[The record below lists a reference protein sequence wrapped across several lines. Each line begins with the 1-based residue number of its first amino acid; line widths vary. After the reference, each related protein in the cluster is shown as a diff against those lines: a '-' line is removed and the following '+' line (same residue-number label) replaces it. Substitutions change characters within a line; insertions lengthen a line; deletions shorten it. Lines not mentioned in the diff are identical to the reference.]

1 LKKSIFIILSILCH
15 GFLMAQ
21 LNTERILAIGQ
32 NALYFNDYV
41 LSIQYFNQ
49 VINIKPY
56 LPEPYMLRASAK
68 IQLGDFQGA
77 DQDCTEA
84 IDRNP
89 FMHYAYYLR
98 GFARKRMS
106 YYKEAA
112 GDFTKALEFSPNDTT
127 YLINRIETYERN
139 KEYNL
144 AINDI
149 ESLLKLF
156 PKKYVWLYY
165 RGNNELE
172 LKDTLKA
179 EKTFNKLIESDKNSY
194 LGWSARGLIKMIRK
208 DDDGALSD
216 YNEAIKLHSAYSG
229 DYINRGNIN
238 NNKKNFNQALSDF
251 NNAVKMDS
259 TEYLAFFNRG
269 LLRAYL
275 GDKNNALTDFNKV
288 IKLDT
293 TKTEAILQK
302 AEIEKSLG
310 YHKKAMIDFKKI
322 LSIYPYYIPAYE
334 EMAQIEDKLGNTK
347 SAFQYRQKA
356 KNIDLNKDYYNHKA
370 KERLSAKNQ
379 MVTNTQKS
387 TIGGTNKLFYQIA
400 QQNNFDSINE
410 NQNQNTVSYKGT
422 VQDKFTNLTNES
434 DFILSFITY
443 KYPLRRT
450 NLFHPTIEKYNK
462 EKIIPAPLGISNI
475 ELPLTSDLANF
486 YFTAIKR
493 TTDSISKNNS
503 NADIYFTRALEFTSV
518 KDYIGALEDLNKA
531 IEIRPNFI
539 LAIFA
544 RANVESKLINKN
556 NKSDKPEPVE
566 IKETNMLTG
575 NLKNQ
580 DNTKLNFNVE
590 MIESDYDKVILANPD
605 FSFAYYN
612 LANTLC
618 SQKDFRTAIA
628 NFSKSIEIDPDFSEA
643 YFNRGLAYLYLGDDT
658 KGLADLSKAGE
669 LGIYKAY
676 NLLQRFKK

>member
-1 LKKSIFIILSILCH
+1 
-15 GFLMAQ
+15 MAQ

-98 GFARKRMS
+98 GFARKRMA

-112 GDFTKALEFSPNDTT
+112 ADFTKALEFSPNDTT
-127 YLINRIETYERN
+127 YLINRIEIYERS
-139 KEYNL
+139 KEYGL

-149 ESLLKLF
+149 ESLLKLY
-156 PKKYVWLYY
+156 PKKNIWLYY

-179 EKTFNKLIESDKNSY
+179 ENTFNKLIELNKNSY

-216 YNEAIKLHSAYSG
+216 YNEAIKLHSVYSG

-238 NNKKNFNQALSDF
+238 NTKKNFIQALSDF
-251 NNAVKMDS
+251 NNAVKLDS
-259 TEYLAFFNRG
+259 TEYLAYFNRG
-269 LLRAYL
+269 LLREYL

-288 IKLDT
+288 LKLDS
-293 TKTEAILQK
+293 TKTEALLQR
-302 AEIEKSLG
+302 AEVEKSLG
-310 YHKKAMIDFKKI
+310 IHKKAMIDFKKI

-334 EMAQIEDKLGNTK
+334 EMAEIEDKLGNTK
-347 SAFQYRQKA
+347 NAFLYRQRA
-356 KNIDLNKDYYNHKA
+356 KNIDLNKDYYNHKE

-379 MVTNTQKS
+379 MVTNTQKT
-387 TIGGTNKLFYQIA
+387 TIGGNNKLFYQIA
-400 QQNNFDSINE
+400 QENNFDSINE
-410 NQNQNTVSYKGT
+410 NQNNSSYKGN

-443 KYPLRRT
+443 KSPLRRT
-450 NLFHPTIEKYNK
+450 NLFYPTIENYNK

-475 ELPLTSDLANF
+475 ESPLTSDLANF
-486 YFTAIKR
+486 YFSAIKR
-493 TTDSISKNNS
+493 TTDTISKNNS

-518 KDYIGALEDLNKA
+518 KDNIGALEDLNKA
-531 IEIRPNFI
+531 IEIRPDFI

-544 RANVESKLINKN
+544 RANVESKLLFK
-556 NKSDKPEPVE
+556 NKSDKSEPVE
-566 IKETNMLTG
+566 IKETNLLSG
-575 NLKNQ
+575 NFKNQ
-580 DNTKLNFNVE
+580 DNTKLKFNVE
-590 MIESDYDKVILANPD
+590 MIISDYDRVIEANPD

-612 LANTLC
+612 KANILC
-618 SQKDFRTAIA
+618 TQKDFITAIT
-628 NFSKSIEIDPDFSEA
+628 NFSKSIEIDPEFSEA
-643 YFNRGLAYLYLGDDT
+643 YFNRGLAYLYLGEDA

>member
-1 LKKSIFIILSILCH
+1 MKKSIFIILSILCH
-15 GFLMAQ
+15 VFVMAQ
-21 LNTERILAIGQ
+21 LNTDRILAIGQ

-106 YYKEAA
+106 FYKEAA
-112 GDFTKALEFSPNDTT
+112 SDFTKALEFSPNDTI
-127 YLINRIETYERN
+127 YLINRIETYERS

-144 AINDI
+144 ALNDI
-149 ESLLKLF
+149 ESLLKLY
-156 PKKYVWLYY
+156 PKKIEWLYY
-165 RGNNELE
+165 KGNNELE
-172 LKDTLKA
+172 LKDTLTA
-179 EKTFNKLIESDKNSY
+179 EKTFNKLIDSNKNSY

-216 YNEAIKLHSAYSG
+216 YNEAIKLHSVYSG

-238 NNKKNFNQALSDF
+238 NNKKNFIQALSDF
-251 NNAVKMDS
+251 NNAVKLDS

-269 LLRAYL
+269 LLREYL

-288 IKLDT
+288 IKLDS
-293 TKTEAILQK
+293 TKTEAILQR
-302 AEIEKSLG
+302 AEVEKSLG
-310 YHKKAMIDFKKI
+310 IHKKALIDFKKI

-334 EMAQIEDKLGNTK
+334 EMAEIEDKLGNTK
-347 SAFQYRQKA
+347 SAFLYRQRA
-356 KNIDLNKDYYNHKA
+356 KNIDLNKDYYNHKE
-370 KERLSAKNQ
+370 KERLTAKNQ
-379 MVTNTQKS
+379 MVTNTQKT
-387 TIGGTNKLFYQIA
+387 TIGGNNKLFYQIA
-400 QQNNFDSINE
+400 QENNFDSIND
-410 NQNQNTVSYKGT
+410 NQNNKSYKGN

-443 KYPLRRT
+443 KSPLRRT
-450 NLFHPTIEKYNK
+450 NLFYPTIEKYNK

-475 ELPLTSDLANF
+475 ESPLTSDLANF
-486 YFTAIKR
+486 YFAAIKR
-493 TTDSISKNNS
+493 TTDTISKNKS
-503 NADIYFTRALEFTSV
+503 SADIYFTRALEYTSV

-531 IEIRPNFI
+531 IEIRPDFI

-544 RANVESKLINKN
+544 RANVESKLLFN
-556 NKSDKPEPVE
+556 NKSNNSGPFEMN
-566 IKETNMLTG
+566 ETNLLSG
-575 NLKNQ
+575 NFKNQ
-580 DNTKLNFNVE
+580 DNTTLKFNVE
-590 MIESDYDKVILANPD
+590 MILSDYDKVIEVNPD
-605 FSFAYYN
+605 FSFAYYDK
-612 LANTLC
+612 ANILC
-618 SQKDFRTAIA
+618 SQKDFITAIT
-628 NFSKSIEIDPDFSEA
+628 NFSKSIEIDPEFSEA
-643 YFNRGLAYLYLGDDT
+643 YFNRGLAYLYLGEDA
-658 KGLADLSKAGE
+658 KGMADLSKAGE